1 MKLFE
6 KVKAGVYVIAEI
18 GGNFTTFEE
27 AAALIDAA
35 ASSGVDCI
43 KIQTF
48 TAERIC
54 MSNAMFDMEN
64 TGKIPQREYFKKY
77 ELSEDLHRKIFKYI
91 EGKGVDYLSTPSHV
105 TDVDMLERLAVP
117 AHKIGADDATNI
129 PLLKYVA
136 RTGKPVLL
144 STGMCT
150 LGEVQA
156 AVKAIKE
163 EGNNKIVVFHT
174 VSGYPTHP
182 ENVNLEVIPALI
194 KEFPEHPVGFSDH
207 TLTPLASLY
216 AAAKGARV
224 LERHFTLDK
233 KAEGPDHMLSSTPDE
248 MKYLVDSVRLLPLMS
263 GIAEKQPF
271 GPEIK
276 NRTNNRKSLVVIKAI
291 KKGEVFSSLNL
302 DILRPGT
309 GMPPVMFEIVI
320 GKKCARDLSADYILT
335 PADIEPS

>member
-6 KVKAGVYVIAEI
+6 KIKDGVYVIAEI
-18 GGNFTTFEE
+18 GGNFITFRE
-27 AAALIDAA
+27 AALLIDAA
-35 ASSGVDCI
+35 VASGVDCI

-54 MSNAMFDMEN
+54 MSTAMFDMEN
-64 TGKIPQREYFKKY
+64 TGKIRQRDYFKKY
-77 ELSEDLHRKIFKYI
+77 EISEDIHRKIFQYI
-91 EGKGVDYLSTPSHV
+91 AGKGVDYLSTPSHF
-105 TDVDMLERLAVP
+105 TDVDMLERLNAP

-150 LGEVQA
+150 LEEVRA
-156 AVKAIKE
+156 AVNAIKE
-163 EGNNKIVVFHT
+163 EGNDQIVVFHT

-182 ENVNLEVIPALI
+182 RNVNLEVIPALI
-194 KEFPEHPVGFSDH
+194 REFPQHPVGFSDH
-207 TLTPLASLY
+207 TVTPLASLF

-233 KAEGPDHMLSSTPDE
+233 MADGPDHMLSSTPEE
-248 MKYLVDSVRLLPLMS
+248 MKYLVDSLKLLPLMK
-263 GIAEKQPF
+263 GVDVKQPF
-271 GPEIK
+271 GPEIM
-276 NRTNNRKSLVVIKAI
+276 NRQNNRKSLVVIKPMN
-291 KKGEVFSSLNL
+291 KGDFFSRENL

-309 GMPPVMFEIVI
+309 GIPPVMFENVI
-320 GKKCARDLSADYILT
+320 GKRCSCELPADHLLT
-335 PADIEPS
+335 PSDIEQ